1 MERLTNFEIARIIGT
16 RATHIANG
24 ASPMI
29 DTEGI
34 VNPITIAE
42 KEFSLGLIPLIIER
56 TYPNGEKHSLKF
68 VSKKRARDS
77 LENIREE
84 NSGEDSEEEAESDS
98 E

>member
-1 MERLTNFEIARIIGT
+1 MQRLTNFEIARIIGT

-29 DTEGI
+29 DTKGM

-42 KEFSLGLIPLIIER
+42 KEFSLGLIPLVIER

-68 VSKKRARDS
+68 VSQKRGRDES
-77 LENIREE
+77 IPEE
-84 NSGEDSEEEAESDS
+84 NETSETDSEYSRED
-98 E
+98 

>member
-1 MERLTNFEIARIIGT
+1 MQRLTNFEIARIIGT

-24 ASPMI
+24 AQPMV
-29 DTEGI
+29 DTKGI

-68 VSKKRARDS
+68 VSKKR
-77 LENIREE
+77 EREE
-84 NSGEDSEEEAESDS
+84 SIPEEEETSETDSDDFR
-98 E
+98 ED